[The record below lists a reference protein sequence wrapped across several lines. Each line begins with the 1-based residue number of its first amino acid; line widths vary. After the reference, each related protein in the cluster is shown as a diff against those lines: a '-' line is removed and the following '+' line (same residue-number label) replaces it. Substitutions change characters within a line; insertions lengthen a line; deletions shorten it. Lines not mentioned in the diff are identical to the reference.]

1 MVRFIGHT
9 QTYKGAY
16 ILFSIERLG
25 KAVPVRE
32 EARVGEIGGSRGSAS
47 WTPAGLVGSRTVKGC
62 RTPSSGSTRSRRR
75 AAMQQFDQPLPSP
88 PRFFFALSAFCRMS
102 RRGFHAKL
110 PWCAMLNFSA
120 LARSHGGRAA
130 AVVASQDSGSE
141 DHRMAAWDIS
151 TATMAALIQRAPRHL
166 RCHLLRCRHT
176 GAHHTRAST
185 PRSNQ
190 HGLIV
195 SFRNQARESELPI
208 WRGCQAQAQALTS
221 GPWFP

>member
-1 MVRFIGHT
+1 MRLVVRVALHLG
-9 QTYKGAY
+9 
-16 ILFSIERLG
+16 RLPVWSG
-25 KAVPVRE
+25 RGLSKAVGLPARAQQGRAVAPRCSNLISRFQVR
-32 EARVGEIGGSRGSAS
+32 RV
-47 WTPAGLVGSRTVKGC
+47 
-62 RTPSSGSTRSRRR
+62 
-75 AAMQQFDQPLPSP
+75 
-88 PRFFFALSAFCRMS
+88 FFLALSAFCRMS

>member
-88 PRFFFALSAFCRMS
+88 PRFFFGSFRLLSDEQTW
-102 RRGFHAKL
+102 L
-110 PWCAMLNFSA
+110 PCE
-120 LARSHGGRAA
+120 A
-130 AVVASQDSGSE
+130 AVVRNVELFGLGSFPWRKSGRSGCIARQRIGRPPNGCLGYLDSHDGRVDPTRSPPPALPPPSLPPHGRPPHSGLHATQQPTRP
-141 DHRMAAWDIS
+141 HR
-151 TATMAALIQRAPRHL
+151 
-166 RCHLLRCRHT
+166 LLPQPS
-176 GAHHTRAST
+176 A
-185 PRSNQ
+185 
-190 HGLIV
+190 
-195 SFRNQARESELPI
+195 
-208 WRGCQAQAQALTS
+208 
-221 GPWFP
+221 